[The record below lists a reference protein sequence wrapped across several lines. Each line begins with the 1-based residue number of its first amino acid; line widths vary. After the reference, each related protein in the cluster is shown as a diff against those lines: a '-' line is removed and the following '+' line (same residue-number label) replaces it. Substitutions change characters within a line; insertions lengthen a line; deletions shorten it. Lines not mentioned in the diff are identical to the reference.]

1 MRSLTRC
8 LPCSTITTVLSRA
21 LVLGLVCALGSF
33 APLFGNDDETKK
45 DMSKA
50 DSQDMLQER
59 EDSPR
64 NGILRQRTVF
74 ARDSESVLDAFVP
87 AISNAPDSVVEVWVD
102 DERVALGTVVSADG
116 EVLTKASQI
125 TGSPTIRMA
134 SGEKVEPEII
144 GVDLKDDLALLKI
157 KDIKTEPI
165 RWDNASKPD
174 VGAWVISALPGKDV
188 GTIGIVSVA
197 AREIPKERGA
207 LGVRLDNEAKGVVV
221 SDFSGKETPA
231 KRAGVRVGDR
241 ITEVNSEP
249 LEEISDL
256 IKAVQ
261 SCSPGDVVVLSIERE
276 NTSLTLEVV
285 LDTLAVID
293 DAWKHKE
300 MQENLGAELS
310 LVRSGFTQAMQHD
323 SELGPNDCGGPLLD
337 LAGNPIGVN
346 IARAGRVCSYTL
358 PIEIVESRLKVLR
371 SGELAPEMVFS
382 TRIERLDS
390 AVKSLAAQFES
401 DFDPQLT
408 ELNESIEKLSVQEKQ
423 IESDVESANSKL
435 QDLKRQIEE
444 LSSKRD
450 QLDEKVKS
458 LKEKQ
463 ERYQVTV
470 EALRKGIRVN

>member
-8 LPCSTITTVLSRA
+8 RQCTTKISVPSRA
-21 LVLGLVCALGSF
+21 ILLGIVLLVAAAAQLWGK
-33 APLFGNDDETKK
+33 DDETKK
-45 DMSKA
+45 DMSNA
-50 DSQDMLQER
+50 DSKDMLEER

-87 AISNAPDSVVEVWVD
+87 AISDAPDSVVEVWVG
-102 DERVALGTVVSADG
+102 DERVALGTIVSEDG

-125 TGSPTIRMA
+125 TGIPTIRLA
-134 SGEKVEPEII
+134 SGEKVQPEVI
-144 GVDLKDDLALLKI
+144 GIDLKDDLALLKI
-157 KDIKTEPI
+157 KDVKTEPI
-165 RWDNASKPD
+165 RWDLASTPD

-188 GTIGIVSVA
+188 GTIGIVSVGS
-197 AREIPKERGA
+197 REIPKERGA
-207 LGVRLDNEAKGVVV
+207 LGVRLDNEAEGVVV
-221 SDFSGKETPA
+221 SDFSGGDTPA

-261 SCSPGDVVVLSIERE
+261 ACSPGDVVVLSIERE
-276 NTSLTLEVV
+276 DASLTLEVV

-310 LVRSGFTQAMQHD
+310 LVRSGFTEAMQHD
-323 SELGPNDCGGPLLD
+323 SELGPQDCGGPLLD

-358 PIEIVESRLKVLR
+358 PIEVVKARLEVLR
-371 SGELAPEMVFS
+371 SGKLAPEIVFS
-382 TRIERLDS
+382 TRIERLDN

-401 DFDPQLT
+401 DFDPKLA
-408 ELNESIEKLSVQEKQ
+408 ELNEAIQNLAVQEEKV
-423 IESDVESANSKL
+423 ESDVESANTKL
-435 QDLKRQIEE
+435 EDLKRQIEE

-450 QLDEKVKS
+450 ELDEKIKS
-458 LKEKQ
+458 LKDKQ